1 MISSLT
7 SYTRVAKCQRAK
19 ILSIGARAF
28 KVSHVSV
35 IYRHVTH
42 SSHKSYLTLP
52 YVTSLRVH
60 SALEL
65 LRTCSLETNAFSV
78 LHYVIKI
85 TLHCLML
92 HRFEIHSTL
101 ELLRTA
107 FLFCRLAV
115 SRLREANHW
124 QQDSLDMAPLN

>member
-1 MISSLT
+1 MLHRFEI
-7 SYTRVAKCQRAK
+7 
-19 ILSIGARAF
+19 
-28 KVSHVSV
+28 
-35 IYRHVTH
+35 
-42 SSHKSYLTLP
+42 
-52 YVTSLRVH
+52 H

-92 HRFEIHSTL
+92 YRFEIHSAL

-107 FLFCRLAV
+107 FLRCRLVA
-115 SRLREANHW
+115 SRLREAALW
-124 QQDSLDMAPLN
+124 QKDSLDMAPLN